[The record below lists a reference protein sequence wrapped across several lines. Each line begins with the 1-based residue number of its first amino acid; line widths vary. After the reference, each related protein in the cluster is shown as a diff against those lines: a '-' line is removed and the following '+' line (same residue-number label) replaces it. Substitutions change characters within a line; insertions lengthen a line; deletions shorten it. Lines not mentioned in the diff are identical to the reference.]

1 MSKWWFQ
8 RHRQT
13 HNETERLE
21 AAFLTIEK
29 IGQTLTPNLRALRL
43 ALTTSDILLSMGISA
58 NNVVSKALDITET
71 YCKRPVHVDV
81 SANLLMLSQ
90 LRGIEKEPLTL
101 IRPVILR
108 DINYMTVQAVQHL
121 IYNIRNGR
129 YSLEKA
135 EIELNRILEKPKS
148 YPWWVIM
155 ISNGAIVAGVSLMF
169 TSTWRVIL
177 VTFVIGMLVNRLMAL
192 MIRRSIPSF
201 FRQVGAAAFVTLA
214 AAFIA
219 LLARSGISFFDNMNP
234 TLIVVGGII
243 MLVAGLVIVGAIQD
257 AIEEYYL
264 TATARVM
271 KVGMLTVG
279 IVIGI
284 LIALYTARKLG
295 FGIAISPNPLHLNG
309 LYFQIVGAA
318 VAAAAYAVAT
328 QTRIRA
334 IIWAGI
340 LGGASLAIMYVGLH
354 LGISIIPASGVSAIF
369 IGIVAAFSSH
379 LWRTPS
385 AGIIAAAIVPLVP
398 GLALYNGLMQIVNY
412 PPGDPLF
419 VTGMGTLFTAVA
431 TALAIAAGASFGN
444 MFGRPIQQK
453 ITHNRNFIPFMNFMS
468 RQLGFNRKHSLGRT
482 AVYSSDV
489 STPQS
494 SQLER

>member
-1 MSKWWFQ
+1 MRKWWFR

-13 HNETERLE
+13 TKNTQPLETV
-21 AAFLTIEK
+21 FPTIEK
-29 IGQTLTPNLRALRL
+29 FGETLTPNLRALRL
-43 ALTTSDILLSMGISA
+43 ALTTSDVLLSMGISA
-58 NNVVSKALDITET
+58 NSVVSKALDITET
-71 YCKRPVHVDV
+71 YCERPVHVDV

-101 IRPVILR
+101 IRPVTLR
-108 DINYMTVQAVQHL
+108 SINYMTIQAVQHL
-121 IYNIRNGR
+121 IYNIRTGH
-129 YSLEKA
+129 YTLEKA
-135 EIELNRILEKPKS
+135 EVELDRILDKPS
-148 YPWWVIM
+148 TYPWWVIM
-155 ISNGAIVAGVSLMF
+155 IANGAIVGGVSLMF
-169 TSTWRVIL
+169 TSAWRVIM
-177 VTFVIGMLVNRLMAL
+177 VTFIIGMLVDRLMAL
-192 MIRRSIPSF
+192 MIRRSIPAF

-214 AAFIA
+214 AALIA
-219 LLARSGISFFDNMNP
+219 LLARSGISFFNNMNP

-295 FGIAISPNPLHLNG
+295 FGIAVSPNPLHMNDLH
-309 LYFQIVGAA
+309 LQIIGAA
-318 VAAAAYAVAT
+318 VSAAAYAVAT

-340 LGGASLAIMYVGLH
+340 LGGGSLAIMYASRH
-354 LGISIIPASGVSAIF
+354 LGISVIPASGVSAVF
-369 IGIVAAFSSH
+369 IGIVAAFFSH

-398 GLALYNGLMQIVNY
+398 GLALYNGLMQLVNY

-419 VTGMGTLFTAVA
+419 VTGLGTLFTAIA
-431 TALAIAAGASFGN
+431 TALTIAAGASFGN

-453 ITHNRNFIPFMNFMS
+453 ITHNRNFIPFMSFMG
-468 RQLGFNRKHSLGRT
+468 RQLGFNRRHNLGRT
-482 AVYSSDV
+482 AVHSSDMD
-489 STPQS
+489 TYQN
-494 SQLER
+494 